1 MKKYDQLLVKI
12 SGGDDDKA
20 SIISKI
26 NDNVPKP
33 EETVPI
39 MAQQYLDPD
48 IQEPF
53 QPGSTPVHLESRLG
67 NFFLSNYNILV
78 FHVFFFKISFFGKGN
93 KKICEILQ
101 EYKSISRNFSDFYLY
116 QLYAMLFQQV
126 CLHDLHFVGSCC
138 GTLLESFEVLL
149 LKMRI
154 P

>member
-1 MKKYDQLLVKI
+1 MPFFEILHVKI

-53 QPGSTPVHLESRLG
+53 QPGSTPVHLESRWEI
-67 NFFLSNYNILV
+67 FFSQIII
-78 FHVFFFKISFFGKGN
+78 F
-93 KKICEILQ
+93 
-101 EYKSISRNFSDFYLY
+101 
-116 QLYAMLFQQV
+116 
-126 CLHDLHFVGSCC
+126 
-138 GTLLESFEVLL
+138 
-149 LKMRI
+149 
-154 P
+154 

>member
-78 FHVFFFKISFFGKGN
+78 FHVFFFNNILFWKGEQKN
-93 KKICEILQ
+93 L
-101 EYKSISRNFSDFYLY
+101 
-116 QLYAMLFQQV
+116 
-126 CLHDLHFVGSCC
+126 
-138 GTLLESFEVLL
+138 
-149 LKMRI
+149 
-154 P
+154 

>member
-78 FHVFFFKISFFGKGN
+78 FHVFFFKYPFLERGTKKFVKYYRNISQFHAIFRTFIYINYTQCCFN
-93 KKICEILQ
+93 KSVYMICIL
-101 EYKSISRNFSDFYLY
+101 
-116 QLYAMLFQQV
+116 
-126 CLHDLHFVGSCC
+126 
-138 GTLLESFEVLL
+138 
-149 LKMRI
+149 
-154 P
+154 